1 MDKKFLEEYIDA
13 CMLLKETEKEIQKL
27 EQKKMPA
34 ILGKVKGSNQDFP
47 YQECS
52 FTISGTEFD
61 YEDDKQL
68 RVKKEIL
75 EERKKKAEEVKLK
88 VEKWMNTIPMRMQRI
103 VKYKFFEGLS
113 WEETAAKIN
122 RKTTGDSVRKEFEKF
137 MKLDK

>member
-13 CMLLKETEKEIQKL
+13 CMLLKETEKEIERL
-27 EQKKMPA
+27 ERKRAPA
-34 ILGKVKGSNQDFP
+34 ILGKVKGSNPDFP

-68 RVKKEIL
+68 RVEKKIL
-75 EERKKKAEEVKLK
+75 EERRKKAEEVKLE

-103 VKYKFFEGLS
+103 VKYKFFEGMS
-113 WEETAAKIN
+113 WEEVAAKIS
-122 RKTTGDSVRKEFEKF
+122 RKATGDSVKKEVQRFLK
-137 MKLDK
+137 KK